1 MGISRQWLYKT
12 DFLQVSKDEC
22 LKGQILAVL
31 THQPSYGHRRI
42 AIELGVGKKRVRRVM
57 RAYGIKPYKRK
68 ARWRKRRDERR
79 KPAPF
84 SNQIKSQCPLTP
96 NHTWVGDFTYLRF
109 RSKFLYLATF
119 MDLFTREIVGW
130 HLSTSH
136 TKSLVLQ
143 AFFDGLA
150 NRDFQ
155 KPTFIHSDQGV
166 EYTCQD
172 YIKTMKE
179 LGIQVSMSTK
189 SSPWENG
196 YQESFYNN
204 FKTDLGL
211 EFDRFE
217 DEGHLLEAVYHT
229 LHNYNH
235 HRIHTT
241 LKMPPAKFYTRYLE
255 SVSTKRGT
263 WQGLC
268 LHQDEFNS
276 RGLF

>member
-1 MGISRQWLYKT
+1 MAITLGISRQWLYKT

-166 EYTCQD
+166 HYTSP
-172 YIKTMKE
+172 KFHKKLANNH
-179 LGIQVSMSTK
+179 LGQSMSRRGNCWDNA
-189 SSPWENG
+189 P
-196 YQESFYNN
+196 QESFFGHLKDEINYKDCENLEELRAIVDDYIDYYNN
-204 FKTDLGL
+204 QRGQWNLKKLPPVRYR
-211 EFDRFE
+211 EQV
-217 DEGHLLEAVYHT
+217 LLSA
-229 LHNYNH
+229 
-235 HRIHTT
+235 
-241 LKMPPAKFYTRYLE
+241 A
-255 SVSTKRGT
+255 
-263 WQGLC
+263 
-268 LHQDEFNS
+268 
-276 RGLF
+276 